1 MKSPWGK
8 FALTKN
14 DHNGGKTGD
23 GEMENKKIKVHV
35 LKNLTAID

>member
-14 DHNGGKTGD
+14 NGKTGD
-23 GEMENKKIKVHV
+23 GEMENKKIKVHM
-35 LKNLTAID
+35 LKNLAAFD